1 MEVLKNKKYL
11 GIAGLV
17 FLFLGTVLPFFK
29 IEYMGIS
36 GGTVSLL
43 KYWEGYVIIVSV
55 ITAAMIIFRD
65 SLKDKI
71 PQLYNSQ
78 VGNNVEKY
86 GEKAILAPA
95 AIAALVIIY
104 TCVSVRKQLA
114 TGSYVNL
121 NDIVKYGLGF
131 YSSIIGIL
139 ALAAHGFIYKGEGA
153 AVNAVNGVNNAWQP
167 MQQPMQQPMNNMNG
181 FNQQPMQQDPNMM
194 NQQFAQPQQP
204 MQQNYQQP
212 MQQDPNMN
220 NNQFPNNN
228 QF

>member
-86 GEKAILAPA
+86 GEKAIFAPA

-167 MQQPMQQPMNNMNG
+167 QQPMQQPMNNMNG